1 MVYHSA
7 GGTNLYSTPLYFQN
21 LAAGTFLSPT
31 GQCKPFDAQADGY
44 CRGEAIGAVFL
55 KKATDAIADGDQ
67 ILGII
72 SATAVNQNQND
83 TPIFVPNPD
92 SLTGVFR
99 TVIAKSKL
107 HVRDVSFVETHG
119 TGTPVG
125 DPTEYDS
132 VRQVFGGAARAGLK
146 PLQLG
151 SVKGLIG
158 HTEGASGVVALIK
171 VLLMMQE
178 SRIPPQASFNT
189 INPAIRSS
197 PSDNMEIAKA
207 CLPWSDDVKIA
218 MINNYGAAGSNA
230 SIVVQQ
236 APKLGA
242 RSRTGSE
249 RAEEK
254 NGTLT
259 SSASSFRC
267 PFYIS
272 GLDDKAVQE
281 YAEKLRQFLRE
292 KPISGHSLGIENV
305 SFNVNRQSAN
315 QSLGRAAIFA
325 AESINDLEQQLSS
338 LETCASPGPGRPVI
352 LCFGGQVAKSV
363 GLDREVFEKCAI
375 LRHHL
380 DECDAICKSIQAGS
394 IYPAIFNRE
403 DITDASILQPLLFSM
418 QYACA
423 KSWQDCGVE
432 PAALVGHSFGELTAL
447 CISGVWSLEDALRMI
462 HGRSKIIRDAWGA
475 EKGSMIAIDAD
486 LADLQQ
492 ILAAA
497 NATLDTRDSKDGHG
511 VAAIACVNGPRS
523 YTLAGSVAAM
533 DAVQQNISTREVDT
547 TRPMIKHKRLSVTNA
562 FHSALIEPLKPALE
576 DVGRKLTFGQPRIPV
591 ERETEEHEECPSDAS
606 YIADQ
611 MRDPIYWYQTV
622 QRLATKYP
630 NAIWLEAGSNSTIAS
645 MASKALG
652 MPKSAVFVPVNVTSD
667 TNALQNLVD
676 ATMALWSASVQVSFW
691 PHSRA
696 QTQEYA
702 PIMLPPYQFAKNR
715 HWLDF
720 KPPLRQ
726 IAGEAQPSA
735 KTSGSVGG
743 EALPPTGPF
752 TFVGYKDSTT
762 KKEAR
767 FLINTL
773 VKTYDNI
780 VSGHVL
786 AKAAPVFPVP
796 FAIDLAIQAVT
807 RICPE
812 MADVNNKLQPTVYSI
827 VNPSPLIR
835 MDSPGTV
842 FLDLECPDDG
852 DVGAVSNW
860 IFKFVSTPVGEAGE
874 ETMHIRGQLLF
885 QHRDDG
891 RLHTEFSR
899 LGRFVTHERCLR
911 ALQSNDESEEVIQG
925 RSIYKVGNDLVHYG
939 ERFRGL
945 QKLVGRANESA
956 GRLVRR
962 RAGEACCFDPAFADA
977 FEQVG
982 SIWANCMARERLT
995 TDESSIYLISEVE
1008 QWIQSP
1014 DLEKSRALDNQEQW
1028 DVLAQHKRLDSGDF
1042 LTDIFVFDPA
1052 SGSLQMAMLGIR
1064 YKLVPT

>member
-1 MVYHSA
+1 
-7 GGTNLYSTPLYFQN
+7 
-21 LAAGTFLSPT
+21 
-31 GQCKPFDAQADGY
+31 
-44 CRGEAIGAVFL
+44 
-55 KKATDAIADGDQ
+55 
-67 ILGII
+67 
-72 SATAVNQNQND
+72 
-83 TPIFVPNPD
+83 
-92 SLTGVFR
+92 
-99 TVIAKSKL
+99 
-107 HVRDVSFVETHG
+107 
-119 TGTPVG
+119 
-125 DPTEYDS
+125 
-132 VRQVFGGAARAGLK
+132 
-146 PLQLG
+146 
-151 SVKGLIG
+151 
-158 HTEGASGVVALIK
+158 
-171 VLLMMQE
+171 
-178 SRIPPQASFNT
+178 
-189 INPAIRSS
+189 
-197 PSDNMEIAKA
+197 
-207 CLPWSDDVKIA
+207 
-218 MINNYGAAGSNA
+218 
-230 SIVVQQ
+230 
-236 APKLGA
+236 
-242 RSRTGSE
+242 
-249 RAEEK
+249 
-254 NGTLT
+254 
-259 SSASSFRC
+259 
-267 PFYIS
+267 
-272 GLDDKAVQE
+272 
-281 YAEKLRQFLRE
+281 
-292 KPISGHSLGIENV
+292 
-305 SFNVNRQSAN
+305 
-315 QSLGRAAIFA
+315 
-325 AESINDLEQQLSS
+325 
-338 LETCASPGPGRPVI
+338 
-352 LCFGGQVAKSV
+352 
-363 GLDREVFEKCAI
+363 
-375 LRHHL
+375 
-380 DECDAICKSIQAGS
+380 
-394 IYPAIFNRE
+394 
-403 DITDASILQPLLFSM
+403 
-418 QYACA
+418 
-423 KSWQDCGVE
+423 
-432 PAALVGHSFGELTAL
+432 
-447 CISGVWSLEDALRMI
+447 
-462 HGRSKIIRDAWGA
+462 
-475 EKGSMIAIDAD
+475 
-486 LADLQQ
+486 
-492 ILAAA
+492 
-497 NATLDTRDSKDGHG
+497 
-511 VAAIACVNGPRS
+511 
-523 YTLAGSVAAM
+523 
-533 DAVQQNISTREVDT
+533 
-547 TRPMIKHKRLSVTNA
+547 MIKHKRLSVTNA

-726 IAGEAQPSA
+726 IVGEAQPSS

-743 EALPPTGPF
+743 EALSPTGPF

-962 RAGEACCFDPAFADA
+962 RAGEECCFDPAFADA